1 MNKKTKSIIS
11 LALLSISACS
21 PIAPRPSTSGL
32 DYPNIGI
39 PNVHQETYD
48 RILDASAEAT
58 DAAMTFN
65 YPEGSRV
72 VGLFRGDAAP
82 FNGVLYNTIA
92 AAATVEIPRGQLRIC
107 EARSI
112 TQQQMLAQIALT
124 DIENLRRSISG
135 HREAYNLYITNRNNT
150 IQQYETYTTSLRT
163 RVETERYRLI
173 GFTVAGF
180 IVGAATVGLILGLLP
195 RVSP

>member
-1 MNKKTKSIIS
+1 MNKKIKPIIS
-11 LALLSISACS
+11 LVLFCISACS

-39 PNVHQETYD
+39 PNIHQETYD
-48 RILDASAEAT
+48 SVLDASVEAN
-58 DAAMTFN
+58 DAAITFN
-65 YPEGSRV
+65 YPEGSRI

-92 AAATVEIPRGQLRIC
+92 AAATIEIPRRELNIC
-107 EARSI
+107 RARSI
-112 TQQQMLAQIALT
+112 IDQQTLTATALT
-124 DIENLRRSISG
+124 DIQNLRDSINS
-135 HREAYNLYITNRNNT
+135 HRQAYDLFITNRNNT

-173 GFTVAGF
+173 GFTVGGIVVGA
-180 IVGAATVGLILGLLP
+180 VGAALIVGLLP